1 MKHAHSKLKKL
12 LQDKTAELD
21 HATSRADQY
30 EQEVRKLRSRIDE
43 LKRDLANAEDE
54 VRTLVYLYM
63 ILLPGSGRG
72 IVVRVLDSGL

>member
-54 VRTLVYLYM
+54 VRILVYLYM

>member
-1 MKHAHSKLKKL
+1 MKHAHGKLKKL
-12 LQDKTAELD
+12 LHDKTAELD

-54 VRTLVYLYM
+54 V
-63 ILLPGSGRG
+63 GKS
-72 IVVRVLDSGL
+72 

>member
-54 VRTLVYLYM
+54 VRTSVSQFV
-63 ILLPGSGRG
+63 LLWPYRLDNINSESEG
-72 IVVRVLDSGL
+72 IQH